1 MARSHLLNFFVN
13 ISITVNGKPSESAFK
28 FFLDYIEIS
37 VYRHVN

>member
-13 ISITVNGKPSESAFK
+13 ISIIVNGKLSVSVFK

-37 VYRHVN
+37 IYHHVS